1 MKLSWGHK
9 IVFAYSIFVVGILS
23 MVFLTAMENRDL
35 VTEDY
40 YQEELS
46 YQKTIDQSSNTA
58 KLSEEIRVEQ
68 KNQMLS
74 IMFPEQFKNES
85 VSGNWKLYYAADK
98 TKDFSGNLQTASGS
112 IQIKTANHTGAYQ
125 LILNWQSN
133 NQSYYF
139 EKNIFLQ

>member
-9 IVFAYSIFVVGILS
+9 IVFAYSLFVVGILS

-46 YQKTIDQSSNTA
+46 FQKTIDQSSNTA
-58 KLSEEIRVEQ
+58 KLSKEIAVVHNNQTLHISLPVEF
-68 KNQMLS
+68 KNQP
-74 IMFPEQFKNES
+74 I
-85 VSGNWKLYYAADK
+85 SGNWKMYYAADK
-98 TKDFSGNLQTASGS
+98 SKDFSGTLQTTSGN
-112 IQIKTANHTGAYQ
+112 IQIKTANYTGAYQ